1 MVMMMTNCE
10 KPWIAAC
17 GAFAAGEAL
26 ASLLPSGAEAW
37 PLPLAVAVVVA
48 LFGYGF
54 RIRGWRLAA
63 ALMLGVCAF
72 WLSSVSVERQLRET
86 PWMRGA
92 RRHMSAPRRAD
103 PIRRELSRRIG
114 IGLPADSTAAA
125 LNRAMLL
132 GERSRISP
140 KVKRLFVDSGTVH
153 VFAVSGLHV
162 MVVARLLAFLAA
174 IMMVP
179 YRFQGA
185 VAMPAVWAYVLLVGA
200 PPSAVRAA
208 LMATFYYGAPLFLR
222 RPNGVMAWVLAFLS
236 VHAVNPR
243 QIADTGSQLSFSVM
257 LALVMTSRL
266 LSGSGRGV
274 ILKGFFLTC
283 AAWAAG
289 APIVA
294 MSFGRLA
301 PGGLAAN
308 LIVVAAAGYS
318 VVAGAVGLAAS
329 FFSERLAS
337 HFNNLAA
344 LMTDAMVFAADAV
357 SRLPFCSFETSWCGA
372 TECIEWYAAFAL
384 VLVLASMVQSRRQ
397 TL

>member
-1 MVMMMTNCE
+1 
-10 KPWIAAC
+10 
-17 GAFAAGEAL
+17 
-26 ASLLPSGAEAW
+26 
-37 PLPLAVAVVVA
+37 
-48 LFGYGF
+48 
-54 RIRGWRLAA
+54 
-63 ALMLGVCAF
+63 
-72 WLSSVSVERQLRET
+72 
-86 PWMRGA
+86 
-92 RRHMSAPRRAD
+92 
-103 PIRRELSRRIG
+103 
-114 IGLPADSTAAA
+114 
-125 LNRAMLL
+125 
-132 GERSRISP
+132 
-140 KVKRLFVDSGTVH
+140 
-153 VFAVSGLHV
+153 
-162 MVVARLLAFLAA
+162 
-174 IMMVP
+174 
-179 YRFQGA
+179 
-185 VAMPAVWAYVLLVGA
+185 MPAVWAYVLLVGA

-274 ILKGFFLTC
+274 ILKGFFFSC
-283 AAWAAG
+283 VAWAAG

-357 SRLPFCSFETSWCGA
+357 SRLPFCNFETSWCGA
-372 TECIEWYAAFAL
+372 TECIEWYAAFVL
-384 VLVLASMVQSRRQ
+384 VLVLVSMVRSRRR

>member
-1 MVMMMTNCE
+1 MMMTNCE

-63 ALMLGVCAF
+63 VLMLGVCAF

-92 RRHMSAPRRAD
+92 RRHLSAPRRAD

-162 MVVARLLAFLAA
+162 MVVARLLADDLPTEIDSIFS
-174 IMMVP
+174 
-179 YRFQGA
+179 REGFH
-185 VAMPAVWAYVLLVGA
+185 LLPG
-200 PPSAVRAA
+200 
-208 LMATFYYGAPLFLR
+208 GKIGER
-222 RPNGVMAWVLAFLS
+222 RYDMTVSCSCPDYA
-236 VHAVNPR
+236 NPC
-243 QIADTGSQLSFSVM
+243 
-257 LALVMTSRL
+257 
-266 LSGSGRGV
+266 
-274 ILKGFFLTC
+274 KHTC
-283 AAWAAG
+283 AALLILG
-289 APIVA
+289 EEVA
-294 MSFGRLA
+294 RR
-301 PGGLAAN
+301 P
-308 LIVVAAAGYS
+308 
-318 VVAGAVGLAAS
+318 
-329 FFSERLAS
+329 
-337 HFNNLAA
+337 
-344 LMTDAMVFAADAV
+344 
-357 SRLPFCSFETSWCGA
+357 A
-372 TECIEWYAAFAL
+372 TLLELRGIGMEELCDED
-384 VLVLASMVQSRRQ
+384 
-397 TL
+397 

>member
-1 MVMMMTNCE
+1 MWMAV
-10 KPWIAAC
+10 C

-26 ASLLPSGAEAW
+26 ASLLPAGAEAW
-37 PLPLAVAVVVA
+37 PLPLSAALVVA

-54 RIRGWRLAA
+54 SVRGWHLAA
-63 ALMLGVCAF
+63 VLMLGICAF

-92 RRHMSAPRRAD
+92 RRHASAPRRAE
-103 PIRRELSRRIG
+103 PLRRELSRRIG
-114 IGLPADSTAAA
+114 IGLPEDSTAAA

-140 KVKRLFVDSGTVH
+140 KVKRLFLDSGTVH

-162 MVVARLLAFLAA
+162 MVIARMLALLAAL
-174 IMMVP
+174 MMVP
-179 YRFQGA
+179 YRLQGA
-185 VAMPAVWAYVLLVGA
+185 IATPAVWAYVVLVGS

-208 LMATFYYGAPLFLR
+208 LMATLYYAAPLLLR
-222 RPNGVMAWVLAFLS
+222 RPNGVMAWALAFLS
-236 VHAVNPR
+236 IHAVNPR

-257 LALVMTSRL
+257 LALVLAARL
-266 LSGSGRGV
+266 LRGARCG
-274 ILKGFFLTC
+274 LFKGFCLTS

-289 APIVA
+289 APIAAVT
-294 MSFGRLA
+294 FGRLA

-308 LIVVAAAGYS
+308 LVVMAAAGYS
-318 VVAGAVGLAAS
+318 VAAGVVGVAVS
-329 FFSERLAS
+329 FFSERLAA

-357 SRLPFCSFETSWCGA
+357 SRLPLCSFETSWCGA
-372 TECIEWYAAFAL
+372 MECAEWYVALAL
-384 VLVLASMVQSRRQ
+384 VLVLASLVRLRRRM
-397 TL
+397 L